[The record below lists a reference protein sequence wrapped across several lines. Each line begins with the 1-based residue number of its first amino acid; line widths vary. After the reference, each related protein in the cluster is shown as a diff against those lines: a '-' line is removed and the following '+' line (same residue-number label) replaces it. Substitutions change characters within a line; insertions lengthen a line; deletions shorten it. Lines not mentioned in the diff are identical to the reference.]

1 MTWSK
6 VYGESPTAV
15 LQTGDDYDDD
25 VCGGEDQVLEMIQT
39 RLPMSCCAVLTRR
52 FNDAIVT
59 NPEENELD
67 TAADASYDVHQDVS
81 TSRNT

>member
-6 VYGESPTAV
+6 VYGESPTDEQ
-15 LQTGDDYDDD
+15 QTGDDYDAD

-52 FNDAIVT
+52 FIDAIVT

>member
-15 LQTGDDYDDD
+15 LQTEDDYDAD

-39 RLPMSCCAVLTRR
+39 RLPMSCCAVLTSR
-52 FNDAIVT
+52 FIDAIVT

-67 TAADASYDVHQDVS
+67 RAADASYDVHQDVS